1 MIDKYLN
8 SCVIYMFGVY
18 FIETHELHGK
28 QRTISLDSDG
38 QNKSACPTKLPN

>member
-1 MIDKYLN
+1 MTDKYLN
-8 SCVIYMFGVY
+8 SGVFYMFSIY
-18 FIETHELHGK
+18 FTETHKLHEK